1 MRQKKYFV
9 TYNSNKN
16 YDLSNRHLINLIKHS
31 NLFDGVFNLNPGD
44 LSTKFTSKYKEIF
57 KYKRGGGYWI
67 WKLEI
72 ISSLFESMN
81 ENDLL
86 VYMDSGSTFNYRGE
100 NRFHEY
106 CELIS
111 SSSYGML
118 NFSQNFIERE
128 WTINEIFQYFNVGQD
143 SKIAKA
149 PQIEGGILLF
159 KKNSHSLNIVNEF
172 KNVINFDPY
181 LITDKYNSNQKE
193 SYFIENRHDQS
204 ILSVLSKIYGSID
217 LGNETNFKNKE
228 SYQFSYPFLM
238 TRHRN
243 QNNLF
248 KIIYYLNLK
257 QSSTCPRY
265 FLPNDLKRSEKF
277 WKKYFYFNYQ

>member
-1 MRQKKYFV
+1 MQQKKFFV

-16 YDLSNRHLINLIKHS
+16 YNLSNKHLINLVKHS
-31 NLFDGVFNLNPGD
+31 NLFDEVCNLSPRD
-44 LSTKFTSKYKEIF
+44 LSTNFINKYDNILQNE
-57 KYKRGGGYWI
+57 RGGGYWI

-72 ISSLFESMN
+72 IHGLLKNMN

-86 VYMDSGSTFNYRGE
+86 VYMDSGSTFNYRAE
-100 NRFHEY
+100 KKFYEY
-106 CELIS
+106 CEIIN

-118 NFSQNFIERE
+118 NFSQSFIERE
-128 WTINEIFQYFNVGQD
+128 WTINEIFQYFNLGQD
-143 SKIAKA
+143 SEIAKT
-149 PQIEGGILLF
+149 PQIEGGVLFF
-159 KKNSHSLNIVNEF
+159 KKNSHSLNIINEF
-172 KNVINFDPY
+172 RNLINFNPY
-181 LITDKYNSNQKE
+181 LITDKYNSIQKE

-204 ILSVLSKIYGSID
+204 ILSILSKIYGSIN

-228 SYQFSYPFLM
+228 SDQFSYPFLM

-257 QSSTCPRY
+257 KSSTCPRY

-277 WKKYFYFNYQ
+277 LKKYFYFNYQ